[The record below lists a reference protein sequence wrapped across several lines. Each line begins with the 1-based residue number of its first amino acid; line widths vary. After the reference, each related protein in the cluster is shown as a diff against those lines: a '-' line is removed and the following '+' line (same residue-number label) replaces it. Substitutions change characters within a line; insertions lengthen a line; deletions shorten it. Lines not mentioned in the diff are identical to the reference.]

1 MLIPAVTLPT
11 SFRCCHMFPCAL
23 HSSALSTFKLSR
35 TYWRYGHPLVTALYT
50 NSLARHVRQILL
62 YVNYIAHRSP
72 ANKVINAE
80 ATLRSAPVIT
90 ALGFMKTLEIPVRK
104 IQPEIPFC
112 RCSWIG
118 NDTTRIFPNINN
130 RPDYVVFVNRRWFTA
145 PCRNCVTYFRRVVA
159 FAIRVIA
166 FTSGV
171 IPTFLSIAI
180 RYHIVHRL
188 FKSLTSKVS
197 RKNLPAVDFPLLK
210 VVTVRLV
217 PTCAPLA

>member
-1 MLIPAVTLPT
+1 
-11 SFRCCHMFPCAL
+11 
-23 HSSALSTFKLSR
+23 
-35 TYWRYGHPLVTALYT
+35 
-50 NSLARHVRQILL
+50 
-62 YVNYIAHRSP
+62 
-72 ANKVINAE
+72 
-80 ATLRSAPVIT
+80 
-90 ALGFMKTLEIPVRK
+90 MKTLEIPVRK

-188 FKSLTSKVS
+188 FKSLTSTAS
-197 RKNLPAVDFPLLK
+197 RTNL
-210 VVTVRLV
+210 R
-217 PTCAPLA
+217 CAPVCLCLQTLWRFLAGQFLEQITTKIQTYHVVSYADMNQFPRPIPINIKPF

>member
-1 MLIPAVTLPT
+1 
-11 SFRCCHMFPCAL
+11 
-23 HSSALSTFKLSR
+23 
-35 TYWRYGHPLVTALYT
+35 
-50 NSLARHVRQILL
+50 
-62 YVNYIAHRSP
+62 
-72 ANKVINAE
+72 
-80 ATLRSAPVIT
+80 
-90 ALGFMKTLEIPVRK
+90 MKTLEIPVRK

-197 RKNLPAVDFPLLK
+197 RKNLPTVDFPLLTDVMALSCRSIPRTNHHENPDIPRGVLCRYESVSQTNTDQYK
-210 VVTVRLV
+210 TILKTLFYHSEL
-217 PTCAPLA
+217 PEILF